1 MKNRGDPMA
10 NDQNEIIDSI
20 TVVGLGKIG
29 LTLAAVF
36 ANNGYKVYGADINE
50 EVVSTINQGRSHIKN
65 EPGLS
70 ELVSE
75 AHNNETLCATTVT
88 SEAVK
93 KSNIIIVIVPVLVDE
108 NYQIDYQF
116 IDRAVLDIA
125 EGLTK
130 GSLIIFE
137 TTIPPGDT
145 RNRFG
150 KKIEEISGLKMG
162 SDFYLAYSP
171 ERVYSNRIIQDLKR
185 YPKIVGG
192 INQKSLELAKK
203 FYADALKCELLEVG
217 SLETAEFSKIAECV
231 YRDVNIA
238 LANELARFADK
249 NNVNILEVIAA
260 SNSQPFS
267 HIHDPGIGVGG
278 HCIPVYPYFFI
289 NKGLTE
295 GLTPSARKINDD
307 MADFA
312 LSKIEQEIGVLKDK
326 NVLILGLSYRGNVK
340 EPTKSTALMLIDE
353 LKEKNANVFVN
364 DPQFSDVEIEKYNV
378 QPLNLNDS
386 FVGEIDIVIHQANH
400 KEYENLDFTKFKKC
414 KLVLDGRN
422 TLNKDEINH
431 LNITYIGIGNQV
443 DING

>member
-50 EVVSTINQGRSHIKN
+50 EVVSTVNQGKSHIKN

-75 AHNNETLCATTVT
+75 AHNNKTLCATTVT

-93 KSNIIIVIVPVLVDE
+93 QSNIIIVIVPVLVDE
-108 NYQIDYQF
+108 DNQIDYQF
-116 IDRAVLDIA
+116 IDCAVLDIA

-150 KKIEEISGLKMG
+150 KKIEEISGLNMG

-192 INQKSLELAKK
+192 INQKSLELAKE
-203 FYADALKCELLEVG
+203 FYADALKCELLEVS

-295 GLTPSARKINDD
+295 GLTPLARKINDH

-340 EPTKSTALMLIDE
+340 EPTKSTALMLIEE
-353 LKEKNANVFVN
+353 LKERHANVFVN
-364 DPQFSDVEIEKYNV
+364 DPQFTDVEIEKYNV
-378 QPLNLNDS
+378 QPLKLNDS